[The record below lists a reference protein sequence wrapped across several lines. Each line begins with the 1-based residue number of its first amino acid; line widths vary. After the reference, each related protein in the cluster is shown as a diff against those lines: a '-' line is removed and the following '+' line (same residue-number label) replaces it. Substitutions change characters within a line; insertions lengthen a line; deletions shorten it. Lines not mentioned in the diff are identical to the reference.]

1 MKDTRVSVSLEE
13 IQSML
18 TPFFQGHRIIK
29 TIVFGSFATGLN
41 SRKSDLDMI
50 LVMDTEERFFKRHDS
65 GADIYDYLKGVSAD
79 ILIDTPRD
87 LVERPRR
94 ESSSRELERFSHRPF
109 VKRVLKEG
117 RVIYEC

>member
-87 LVERPRR
+87 L
-94 ESSSRELERFSHRPF
+94 ERFSHRPF